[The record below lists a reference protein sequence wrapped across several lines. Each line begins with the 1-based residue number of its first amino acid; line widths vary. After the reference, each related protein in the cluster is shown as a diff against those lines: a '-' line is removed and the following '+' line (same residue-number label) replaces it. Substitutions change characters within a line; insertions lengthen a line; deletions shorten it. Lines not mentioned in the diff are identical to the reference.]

1 MDKYFFFKTNFNFK
15 RFLSYLPSK
24 QNILLDFGCGDGIYT
39 KDVLTNNKIKLIYM
53 TDKNKKL
60 KLFINKKYKNNKKV
74 VWTDTINKKYD
85 VVLLNSVSQ
94 YLKIIE
100 YNGLMNFFFKKKVKT
115 IVISDIPKYPRII
128 EAFILMITNP
138 IHLLMGLSYLKK
150 KEYLK
155 MGYYFKNKETLKI
168 KNNNYAYTIKQNLSI
183 NTFSRYTIVINKK

>member
-100 YNGLMNFFFKKKVKT
+100 YNRLMNFFFKKKVKT